1 MSVDGYIDDTGPA
14 RLILSSEIDAD
25 RVDEVRA
32 GCDAI
37 LVGARTVRRD
47 NPRLLVRSPERRIRR
62 IARGAPENPVKVT
75 ITATGNLDPAARFF
89 TGNAA
94 RLVYC
99 ARPALATLRER
110 LSGLAEVVDA
120 GDAPS
125 PALLAHDLAERG
137 VGRVLLEG
145 GGDLA
150 TQFLAAGQADELHL
164 VIAPF
169 FVGDPAAP
177 RFALPGH
184 YPHGPDH
191 RMQLA
196 EVRQLG
202 DVVLLRYLLETPH
215 PAGPPAVSGQ
225 HPTDRGGQAA
235 GDLGTRRP
243 GQLPGDPGGQ
253 APGDLGTRRPGQH
266 RAGPPRFPADSGGPA
281 PDDTWSGR
289 PGWPGAADARP
300 PAGPGGPGADD
311 GGGYPGWPGAAHA
324 RPPAGSADDDGV
336 RPSAQPW
343 PAGHVR
349 LPADAGGSAA
359 DDIRWLRR
367 TIDLLSADETSS
379 PGAGAPSPG
388 AGAPSTAAGHL
399 VGAGG
404 MDPDPASELSRSGGA
419 HPERVSELPGSGGAR
434 RDPVSELPGPGG
446 ARRDPASEPPGPQA
460 PGQPV
465 PSAGDP
471 PGPAI
476 GSHPPPRTPE
486 PAPSSPPAE
495 PAPSSPPAG
504 PPPSSPRAEVPPAPA
519 PVDIPWLRRAI
530 ELSRQCAP
538 SQTAYSV
545 GAVIVAADGTLL
557 ATGFSREADPHD
569 HAEEVALAKV
579 PPGDPR
585 LPMATLY
592 SSLEPCGVRSSRPCP
607 CSQLIIAAGVRRVV
621 YAWREPP
628 LLAPGGGGRQLRA
641 AGAIVIEV
649 PELAPEA
656 RQVNAHLIDP
666 ADPPG
671 P

>member
-1 MSVDGYIDDTGPA
+1 VAERPYLLVSCAMSVDGYIDDTSPD
-14 RLILSSEIDAD
+14 RLILSGEIDAD

-32 GCDAI
+32 GCDAL

-47 NPRLLVRSPERRIRR
+47 NPRLLVRSPERRLRR
-62 IARGAPENPVKVT
+62 VASGAPENPVKVT

-125 PALLAHDLAERG
+125 PTMLAHDLAERG
-137 VGRVLLEG
+137 LARVLLEG

-150 TQFLAAGQADELHL
+150 TQFLAAGLADELHL

-177 RFALPGH
+177 RFALPGR

-191 RMQLA
+191 PMQLA

-202 DVVLLRYLLETPH
+202 EVVLLRYLLGTRH
-215 PAGPPAVSGQ
+215 PARPPAISRQRPAEPGE
-225 HPTDRGGQAA
+225 QAA

-243 GQLPGDPGGQ
+243 GQ
-253 APGDLGTRRPGQH
+253 R
-266 RAGPPRFPADSGGPA
+266 RAGQVRFPAGSGGPA
-281 PDDTWSGR
+281 ADDKAG
-289 PGWPGAADARP
+289 DARRP
-300 PAGPGGPGADD
+300 R
-311 GGGYPGWPGAAHA
+311 AAHA
-324 RPPAGSADDDGV
+324 RPSADLGGLPADDDGV
-336 RPSAQPW
+336 RPSAQPSR
-343 PAGHVR
+343 AGDAR
-349 LPADAGGSAA
+349 SPADPGGRTA

-367 TIDLLSADETSS
+367 TIDLLSADEPPP
-379 PGAGAPSPG
+379 PGAEPPPPG
-388 AGAPSTAAGHL
+388 AEPRPPAAEPRPPAAETPL
-399 VGAGG
+399 PAGG
-404 MDPDPASELSRSGGA
+404 
-419 HPERVSELPGSGGAR
+419 HPT
-434 RDPVSELPGPGG
+434 GPGDT
-446 ARRDPASEPPGPQA
+446 DPEPANRPSSLGE

-471 PGPAI
+471 PGPVAV
-476 GSHPPPRTPE
+476 GSDLPGYT
-486 PAPSSPPAE
+486 
-495 PAPSSPPAG
+495 AG
-504 PPPSSPRAEVPPAPA
+504 PPPSSPPAAPPPAPA
-519 PVDIPWLRRAI
+519 AVDIAWLRQAI
-530 ELSRQCAP
+530 GLSRRCPP

-545 GAVIVAADGTLL
+545 GAVVVAADGTVL
-557 ATGFSREADPHD
+557 ATGFSRETGPYD

-579 PPGDPR
+579 PPGDSR

-607 CSQLIIAAGVRRVV
+607 CSQLIIAAGLRRVV

-628 LLAPGGGGRQLRA
+628 LLAAGGGGQQLRA
-641 AGAIVIEV
+641 AGVIVVEV

-656 RQVNAHLIDP
+656 RRVNAHIVDP
-666 ADPPG
+666 ADPSG

>member
-62 IARGAPENPVKVT
+62 VARGAPENPVKVT

-110 LSGLAEVVDA
+110 LSGLAEVIDA

-125 PALLAHDLAERG
+125 SALLAHDLAERG
-137 VGRVLLEG
+137 LARVLLEG

-150 TQFLAAGQADELHL
+150 TQFLAAGLADELHL

-177 RFALPGH
+177 RFALPVH

-202 DVVLLRYLLETPH
+202 DVVLLRYLLETRH
-215 PAGPPAVSGQ
+215 PAGPPAG
-225 HPTDRGGQAA
+225 PE
-235 GDLGTRRP
+235 
-243 GQLPGDPGGQ
+243 QLPADPGGQ
-253 APGDLGTRRPGQH
+253 AARDLGTRRPGQH
-266 RAGPPRFPADSGGPA
+266 RAGLPRFPADPGTPA
-281 PDDTWSGR
+281 TDDTWSGY
-289 PGWPGAADARP
+289 PGPPGAAHARP
-300 PAGPGGPGADD
+300 PAEPGGSAAGAGSGYPGPPGAAHARPSTEPGGPAAADD
-311 GGGYPGWPGAAHA
+311 GDGYPGWPGAAHA
-324 RPPAGSADDDGV
+324 RPSADDGV

-343 PAGHVR
+343 PAGHAG
-349 LPADAGGSAA
+349 LPADPGGSAA

-367 TIDLLSADETSS
+367 TIDLLSADETPS
-379 PGAGAPSPG
+379 PGPETPSPGPEVPSPG
-388 AGAPSTAAGHL
+388 AGAPSTEPEARPPAAGHL
-399 VGAGG
+399 VGVGD
-404 MDPDPASELSRSGGA
+404 MDPDPASELPGPGGAHPDPASELSRPGGA
-419 HPERVSELPGSGGAR
+419 HPEW
-434 RDPVSELPGPGG
+434 
-446 ARRDPASEPPGPQA
+446 ASEPPGPQE

-465 PSAGDP
+465 PSSGDP
-471 PGPAI
+471 PRPAV
-476 GSHPPPRTPE
+476 GSHPPRGT
-486 PAPSSPPAE
+486 
-495 PAPSSPPAG
+495 AG
-504 PPPSSPRAEVPPAPA
+504 PPPSSPPAEAAPAPA

-666 ADPPG
+666 ADPSVP
-671 P
+671 

>member
-1 MSVDGYIDDTGPA
+1 VAERPYLLVSCAMSVDGYIDDTGPA
-14 RLILSSEIDAD
+14 RLILSSGIDAD

-47 NPRLLVRSPERRIRR
+47 NPRLLVRSAERRISR

-99 ARPALATLRER
+99 ARPALATLRDR

-137 VGRVLLEG
+137 MARVLLEG

-150 TQFLAAGQADELHL
+150 TQFLAAGLADELHL

-184 YPHGPDH
+184 YPQNPDH

-202 DVVLLRYLLETPH
+202 DVVLLRYLLETRR
-215 PAGPPAVSGQ
+215 PAPPPAISGQ
-225 HPTDRGGQAA
+225 LPADRGGQAA
-235 GDLGTRRP
+235 GDLGT
-243 GQLPGDPGGQ
+243 Q
-253 APGDLGTRRPGQH
+253 RPGQH
-266 RAGPPRFPADSGGPA
+266 RAGQARFPADSGAPA
-281 PDDTWSGR
+281 ADDTS
-289 PGWPGAADARP
+289 A
-300 PAGPGGPGADD
+300 
-311 GGGYPGWPGAAHA
+311 GYPGRSRAAHA
-324 RPPAGSADDDGV
+324 RPS
-336 RPSAQPW
+336 
-343 PAGHVR
+343 
-349 LPADAGGSAA
+349 ADAGGPPADPGSPPADPGSPVA

-367 TIDLLSADETSS
+367 AIDLLSADEAPP
-379 PGAGAPSPG
+379 PGAETPPRAAEMPPPV
-388 AGAPSTAAGHL
+388 AGYL
-399 VGAGG
+399 VGPGG
-404 MDPDPASELSRSGGA
+404 TDRDPA
-419 HPERVSELPGSGGAR
+419 
-434 RDPVSELPGPGG
+434 SELPGPGS
-446 ARRDPASEPPGPQA
+446 AHPEWASEPPGPQE
-460 PGQPV
+460 PGQPA
-465 PSAGDP
+465 PSTEDP
-471 PGPAI
+471 TGPAA
-476 GSHPPPRTPE
+476 GSHPPWRPVE
-486 PAPSSPPAE
+486 PPPSSAPAGS
-495 PAPSSPPAG
+495 PPSSPPAG
-504 PPPSSPRAEVPPAPA
+504 PPPSSPPAAPHPAPA

-530 ELSRQCAP
+530 ELSRQCPP

-557 ATGFSREADPHD
+557 ATGFSREVDPYD

-579 PPGDPR
+579 PPGDSR

-607 CSQLIIAAGVRRVV
+607 CSQLIIAAGLRRVV

-628 LLAPGGGGRQLRA
+628 LLAAGGGGRQLRA

-656 RQVNAHLIDP
+656 RRINAHLIDP
-666 ADPPG
+666 ADPPA

>member
-1 MSVDGYIDDTGPA
+1 VAERPYLLVSCAMSVDGYIDDTSPD

-62 IARGAPENPVKVT
+62 VARGAPENPVKVT
-75 ITATGNLDPAARFF
+75 ITASGNLDPAARFF

-99 ARPALATLRER
+99 ARPALATLTER

-137 VGRVLLEG
+137 LARVLLEG

-150 TQFLAAGQADELHL
+150 TQFLAAGLADELHL

-177 RFALPGH
+177 RFALPGR

-191 RMQLA
+191 PMQLA
-196 EVRQLG
+196 EIRQLG
-202 DVVLLRYLLETPH
+202 DVVLLRYLLGTRH
-215 PAGPPAVSGQ
+215 PVRPPAISRQRPADPGE
-225 HPTDRGGQAA
+225 QAA
-235 GDLGTRRP
+235 GDLGIRR
-243 GQLPGDPGGQ
+243 
-253 APGDLGTRRPGQH
+253 
-266 RAGPPRFPADSGGPA
+266 
-281 PDDTWSGR
+281 W
-289 PGWPGAADARP
+289 
-300 PAGPGGPGADD
+300 
-311 GGGYPGWPGAAHA
+311 
-324 RPPAGSADDDGV
+324 
-336 RPSAQPW
+336 PSAQPSR
-343 PAGHVR
+343 AGDAR
-349 LPADAGGSAA
+349 IPADPGDRTA

-367 TIDLLSADETSS
+367 TIDLLSADEPPP
-379 PGAGAPSPG
+379 PGGEPRPPVAETPP
-388 AGAPSTAAGHL
+388 P
-399 VGAGG
+399 AGG
-404 MDPDPASELSRSGGA
+404 HPA
-419 HPERVSELPGSGGAR
+419 
-434 RDPVSELPGPGG
+434 GPGDT
-446 ARRDPASEPPGPQA
+446 DPEPANRPPGRGE

-465 PSAGDP
+465 PSAGAP
-471 PGPAI
+471 PGPAAV
-476 GSHPPPRTPE
+476 GSHLPWHT
-486 PAPSSPPAE
+486 
-495 PAPSSPPAG
+495 AG
-504 PPPSSPRAEVPPAPA
+504 PPPSPPAAPPPAPA
-519 PVDIPWLRRAI
+519 AVDIAWLRQAI
-530 ELSRQCAP
+530 ELSWRCPP

-545 GAVIVAADGTLL
+545 GAIIVAADGTVL
-557 ATGFSREADPHD
+557 ATGFSRETGPHD
-569 HAEEVALAKV
+569 HAEEVALAKM
-579 PPGDPR
+579 PPGDSR

-607 CSQLIIAAGVRRVV
+607 CSQLIIAAGLRRVV

-628 LLAPGGGGRQLRA
+628 LLAAGGGGQQLRA
-641 AGAIVIEV
+641 AGVIVIEV

-656 RQVNAHLIDP
+656 RRVNAHIVDP
-666 ADPPG
+666 ADPSG

>member
-1 MSVDGYIDDTGPA
+1 VAERPYLLVSCAMSVDGYIDDTGPA

-47 NPRLLVRSPERRIRR
+47 NPRLLIRSPERRLRR
-62 IARGAPENPVKVT
+62 MARGAPENPVKVT
-75 ITATGNLDPAARFF
+75 ITASGNLDPAARFF

-110 LSGLAEVVDA
+110 LSGRAEVVDA

-125 PALLAHDLAERG
+125 PALLAHDLAGRG
-137 VGRVLLEG
+137 VARVLLEG

-150 TQFLAAGQADELHL
+150 TQFLAADLADELHL

-177 RFALPGH
+177 RFALPAR
-184 YPHGPDH
+184 YPHGPDD

-202 DVVLLRYLLETPH
+202 EVVLLRYLLGTRQ
-215 PAGPPAVSGQ
+215 PAQPPAVSGQ
-225 HPTDRGGQAA
+225 LPADPEGQAA
-235 GDLGTRRP
+235 S
-243 GQLPGDPGGQ
+243 
-253 APGDLGTRRPGQH
+253 DLGTRRPGQH
-266 RAGPPRFPADSGGPA
+266 RAGQERFPADSA
-281 PDDTWSGR
+281 DAEADDTW
-289 PGWPGAADARP
+289 
-300 PAGPGGPGADD
+300 
-311 GGGYPGWPGAAHA
+311 GGYEGRSRAAHA
-324 RPPAGSADDDGV
+324 RPPADAGGSPADEGV
-336 RPSAQPW
+336 WPSAQPSH
-343 PAGHVR
+343 AGHAS
-349 LPADAGGSAA
+349 LPADPGDWVA

-367 TIDLLSADETSS
+367 TIDLLGADETPPPGGGTPSPAAETPSS
-379 PGAGAPSPG
+379 GAGTPPPARHHGVGHPAGPG
-388 AGAPSTAAGHL
+388 
-399 VGAGG
+399 GG
-404 MDPDPASELSRSGGA
+404 DPDPAGE
-419 HPERVSELPGSGGAR
+419 PPGPR
-434 RDPVSELPGPGG
+434 RTDPDPAGEPPGPGG
-446 ARRDPASEPPGPQA
+446 GHRESAMESPGPRE
-460 PGQPV
+460 PGQSA
-465 PSAGDP
+465 PSAGDS
-471 PGPAI
+471 PGPAAA
-476 GSHPPPRTPE
+476 GPHPPPHT
-486 PAPSSPPAE
+486 AGPPQ
-495 PAPSSPPAG
+495 PPPPAG
-504 PPPSSPRAEVPPAPA
+504 PPPAPAPA

-530 ELSRQCAP
+530 ELSRQCPP
-538 SQTAYSV
+538 SPSAYSV

-557 ATGFSREADPHD
+557 ASGFSRETDPYD

-579 PPGDPR
+579 PPGDSR

-607 CSQLIIAAGVRRVV
+607 CSQLIIAAGLRRVV

-628 LLAPGGGGRQLRA
+628 LLAAGGGGRQLRA

-656 RQVNAHLIDP
+656 RQVNAHIIDP

-671 P
+671 DPSPPP

>member
-1 MSVDGYIDDTGPA
+1 MTERPYLLVSCAMSVDGYIDDTGPA

-32 GCDAI
+32 SCDAI

-62 IARGAPENPVKVT
+62 VARGATENPAKVT

-89 TGNAA
+89 TGSAA

-110 LSGLAEVVDA
+110 LSGLAEVIDA

-137 VGRVLLEG
+137 MARVLLEG
-145 GGDLA
+145 GGELA
-150 TQFLAAGQADELHL
+150 TEFLAAGLADELHL

-196 EVRQLG
+196 EVGQLG
-202 DVVLLRYLLETPH
+202 DVVLLRYLLGSRH
-215 PAGPPAVSGQ
+215 PARPPAISGQ
-225 HPTDRGGQAA
+225 
-235 GDLGTRRP
+235 RP
-243 GQLPGDPGGQ
+243 ADPGEQPAGHSV
-253 APGDLGTRRPGQH
+253 TRRPGQH
-266 RAGPPRFPADSGGPA
+266 RAGHARFPADSGGEAADDSGVGRPGRPEAAHTRPPA
-281 PDDTWSGR
+281 DPGGWPADDHGSGHSGR
-289 PGWPGAADARP
+289 PW
-300 PAGPGGPGADD
+300 
-311 GGGYPGWPGAAHA
+311 AAHT
-324 RPPAGSADDDGV
+324 
-336 RPSAQPW
+336 
-343 PAGHVR
+343 R
-349 LPADAGGSAA
+349 LPADPGLPADDNGVGYPGQPRAGHARPAADPSGQPAEDNEAMTPAQPPHAGHAPFPADPGGRAA

-367 TIDLLSADETSS
+367 TIDLLSADEMPPPAAETLPPAAETPPPAGEHPVG
-379 PGAGAPSPG
+379 PGG
-388 AGAPSTAAGHL
+388 T
-399 VGAGG
+399 
-404 MDPDPASELSRSGGA
+404 DPDPASE
-419 HPERVSELPGSGGAR
+419 PPGSGGAE
-434 RDPVSELPGPGG
+434 P
-446 ARRDPASEPPGPQA
+446 DPASEPPGPEG
-460 PGQPV
+460 PGQPG
-465 PSAGDP
+465 PFARHQ
-471 PGPAI
+471 PGPGAA
-476 GSHPPPRTPE
+476 GSHPPRHMSGPP
-486 PAPSSPPAE
+486 PVSPPAE
-495 PAPSSPPAG
+495 PG
-504 PPPSSPRAEVPPAPA
+504 PAPA
-519 PVDIPWLRRAI
+519 PVDIQWLRQAI
-530 ELSRQCAP
+530 ELSRQCPP

-545 GAVIVAADGTLL
+545 GVAIVAADGTLL

-579 PPGDPR
+579 SPGDSR

-607 CSQLIIAAGVRRVV
+607 CSQLIIAAGLRRVV

-628 LLAPGGGGRQLRA
+628 LLAAGGGGWQLRA
-641 AGAIVIEV
+641 AGAIVIEA

-656 RQVNAHLIDP
+656 REVNAHIIPP
-666 ADPPG
+666 ADPSG

>member
-1 MSVDGYIDDTGPA
+1 MAERPYLLVSCAMSVDGYIDDTSPD

-47 NPRLLVRSPERRIRR
+47 NPRLLVRSPERRLRR
-62 IARGAPENPVKVT
+62 VASGAPENPVKVT

-110 LSGLAEVVDA
+110 LSGLAEVVNA

-137 VGRVLLEG
+137 LARVLLEG

-150 TQFLAAGQADELHL
+150 TQFLAAGLADELHL

-177 RFALPGH
+177 RFALPGR

-191 RMQLA
+191 PMQLA

-202 DVVLLRYLLETPH
+202 EIVLLRYLLGTRH
-215 PAGPPAVSGQ
+215 PARPPAISRQRPADPGE
-225 HPTDRGGQAA
+225 QAA

-243 GQLPGDPGGQ
+243 GQ
-253 APGDLGTRRPGQH
+253 R
-266 RAGPPRFPADSGGPA
+266 RAGQVRFPAGSGGPA
-281 PDDTWSGR
+281 ADDKAG
-289 PGWPGAADARP
+289 DARRLR
-300 PAGPGGPGADD
+300 
-311 GGGYPGWPGAAHA
+311 AAHA
-324 RPPAGSADDDGV
+324 RPSADPDGLPADDDGV
-336 RPSAQPW
+336 RPSARPSR
-343 PAGHVR
+343 AGDAR
-349 LPADAGGSAA
+349 GPADPGGRTA

-367 TIDLLSADETSS
+367 TIDLLSADEPPP
-379 PGAGAPSPG
+379 PGGEPRP
-388 AGAPSTAAGHL
+388 PAAETPPP
-399 VGAGG
+399 AGG
-404 MDPDPASELSRSGGA
+404 HPA
-419 HPERVSELPGSGGAR
+419 
-434 RDPVSELPGPGG
+434 GPGDT
-446 ARRDPASEPPGPQA
+446 DPEPANRPPSLGE

-471 PGPAI
+471 PGPAAV
-476 GSHPPPRTPE
+476 GSHLPWHT
-486 PAPSSPPAE
+486 
-495 PAPSSPPAG
+495 AG
-504 PPPSSPRAEVPPAPA
+504 PPPSSPPAAPPPAPA
-519 PVDIPWLRRAI
+519 AVDVAWLRQAI
-530 ELSRQCAP
+530 ELSRRCPP

-545 GAVIVAADGTLL
+545 GAVIVAADGTVL
-557 ATGFSREADPHD
+557 ATGFSRETGPHD

-579 PPGDPR
+579 PPGDSR
-585 LPMATLY
+585 LAMATLY

-607 CSQLIIAAGVRRVV
+607 CSQLIIAAGLRRVV

-628 LLAPGGGGRQLRA
+628 LLAAGGGGRQLRA
-641 AGAIVIEV
+641 AGVIVIEV

-656 RQVNAHLIDP
+656 RRVNAHIADP
-666 ADPPG
+666 AEPSG

>member
-1 MSVDGYIDDTGPA
+1 VAERPYLLVSCAMSVDGYIDDTSPD

-47 NPRLLVRSPERRIRR
+47 NPRLLVRSPERRLRR
-62 IARGAPENPVKVT
+62 VASGAPENPVKVT

-89 TGNAA
+89 TGDAA

-99 ARPALATLRER
+99 ARPALATLRGR

-137 VGRVLLEG
+137 LARVLLEG

-150 TQFLAAGQADELHL
+150 TQFLAAGLADELHL
-164 VIAPF
+164 VVAPF

-177 RFALPGH
+177 RFALPGR

-191 RMQLA
+191 PMQLA

-202 DVVLLRYLLETPH
+202 EVVLLRYLPGTRH
-215 PAGPPAVSGQ
+215 PAGPPAISRQRPADPGE
-225 HPTDRGGQAA
+225 QAA
-235 GDLGTRRP
+235 GDLGTGRP
-243 GQLPGDPGGQ
+243 GQRRVGQ
-253 APGDLGTRRPGQH
+253 V
-266 RAGPPRFPADSGGPA
+266 RFPAGSGGPA
-281 PDDTWSGR
+281 AGDKAG
-289 PGWPGAADARP
+289 DARRP
-300 PAGPGGPGADD
+300 R
-311 GGGYPGWPGAAHA
+311 AAHA
-324 RPPAGSADDDGV
+324 RPSGDPGGLPADDDGV
-336 RPSAQPW
+336 RPSARPSR
-343 PAGHVR
+343 AGDAR
-349 LPADAGGSAA
+349 SPADPGGRTA

-367 TIDLLSADETSS
+367 TIDLLSADEPPP
-379 PGAGAPSPG
+379 PGGEPRPPVAEPPPPG
-388 AGAPSTAAGHL
+388 GEPRPPVAETPPLGGGH
-399 VGAGG
+399 
-404 MDPDPASELSRSGGA
+404 PT
-419 HPERVSELPGSGGAR
+419 
-434 RDPVSELPGPGG
+434 GPGDT
-446 ARRDPASEPPGPQA
+446 DPESANRPSSLAE

-471 PGPAI
+471 PGPAAV
-476 GSHPPPRTPE
+476 GSHLPWHT
-486 PAPSSPPAE
+486 
-495 PAPSSPPAG
+495 AG
-504 PPPSSPRAEVPPAPA
+504 PPPSSPPAAPPPAPA
-519 PVDIPWLRRAI
+519 AVDVAWLRQAI
-530 ELSRQCAP
+530 ELSRQCPP

-545 GAVIVAADGTLL
+545 GAVIVAADGTVL
-557 ATGFSREADPHD
+557 ATGFSRETGPHD

-579 PPGDPR
+579 PPGDFR
-585 LPMATLY
+585 LAMATLY

-607 CSQLIIAAGVRRVV
+607 CSQLIIAAGLRRVA

-628 LLAPGGGGRQLRA
+628 LLAAGGGGRQLRA
-641 AGAIVIEV
+641 AGVIVIEV

-656 RQVNAHLIDP
+656 RRVNAHIVDP
-666 ADPPG
+666 ADPSG

>member
-1 MSVDGYIDDTGPA
+1 VAERPYLLVSCATSVDGYIDDTGPA

-62 IARGAPENPVKVT
+62 VARGATENPAKVT

-110 LSGLAEVVDA
+110 LSGLAEVIDA

-137 VGRVLLEG
+137 MARVLLEG
-145 GGDLA
+145 GGELA
-150 TQFLAAGQADELHL
+150 TEFLAAGLADELHL

-177 RFALPGH
+177 RFALPGR

-202 DVVLLRYLLETPH
+202 DVVLLRYLLGSRH
-215 PAGPPAVSGQ
+215 PAQPPAISAQ
-225 HPTDRGGQAA
+225 
-235 GDLGTRRP
+235 RP
-243 GQLPGDPGGQ
+243 ADPGGP
-253 APGDLGTRRPGQH
+253 AAADLGPRRPGQH
-266 RAGPPRFPADSGGPA
+266 RPGHARFPADSGGWPA
-281 PDDTWSGR
+281 DDNGPGHPGR
-289 PGWPGAADARP
+289 PRAGYARP
-300 PAGPGGPGADD
+300 SADPGGPGDD
-311 GGGYPGWPGAAHA
+311 NGFGHPGRPRAGYA
-324 RPPAGSADDDGV
+324 RPSGDPGGQPGDDNGFGHPGQPRAGSA
-336 RPSAQPW
+336 
-343 PAGHVR
+343 R
-349 LPADAGGSAA
+349 LPADPGGQPADDNGGRPSAPPPHAGHARLPADPGGRLA

-367 TIDLLSADETSS
+367 TIDLLSAGETPPPAGETPPPAAEYP
-379 PGAGAPSPG
+379 PG
-388 AGAPSTAAGHL
+388 
-399 VGAGG
+399 
-404 MDPDPASELSRSGGA
+404 RGGA
-419 HPERVSELPGSGGAR
+419 N
-434 RDPVSELPGPGG
+434 RDPGTEARGPGG
-446 ARRDPASEPPGPQA
+446 VGRESASEPRGPG
-460 PGQPV
+460 G
-465 PSAGDP
+465 
-471 PGPAI
+471 PGPAAPFAGHPPGSAS
-476 GSHPPPRTPE
+476 GSHPSRHT
-486 PAPSSPPAE
+486 
-495 PAPSSPPAG
+495 AG
-504 PPPSSPRAEVPPAPA
+504 PPPSPPPPEPPPGPA
-519 PVDIPWLRRAI
+519 PVDIHWLRRAI
-530 ELSRQCAP
+530 ELSRQCSP
-538 SQTAYSV
+538 SPTAYSV
-545 GAVIVAADGTLL
+545 GAAIVAADGTLL

-579 PPGDPR
+579 SPRDSR

-592 SSLEPCGVRSSRPCP
+592 SSLEPCGVRSSRACP
-607 CSQLIIAAGVRRVV
+607 CSQLIIDAGLRRVV

-628 LLAPGGGGRQLRA
+628 LLAPGGGGRQLLA
-641 AGAIVIEV
+641 GGAIVIEV

-666 ADPPG
+666 ADPSG